1 VLSALSS
8 SPSATVW
15 SPPPRGRCVF
25 SYNKAHL
32 RKKLGILYIR
42 KIGKHRVGGLGHW
55 AIPVIPAR
63 RGAIH
68 LCETVHSSLVIG
80 EKRCRG
86 DKALCAH
93 TAALAAAFIS
103 PSYHASDTSPPP
115 TGDAPRRRT
124 VSSASNSTRRRFIC
138 PAGRL
143 RLNHVCVLASCSASR
158 SRKPGR
164 RLTAPRW
171 ACHRAPR
178 RPSSPHLGLLF
189 LARINSKL

>member
-1 VLSALSS
+1 MLSALSS

-42 KIGKHRVGGLGHW
+42 KIGKDRVGGLGHW

-80 EKRCRG
+80 EKGAGVTRRCVRIRP
-86 DKALCAH
+86 H
-93 TAALAAAFIS
+93 T
-103 PSYHASDTSPPP
+103 PPP
-115 TGDAPRRRT
+115 LYRRLTMRLILLLRQPATHRVDAPSRPPAT
-124 VSSASNSTRRRFIC
+124 LPGGASC

-143 RLNHVCVLASCSASR
+143 RLNHVCVLASCSAPR
-158 SRKPGR
+158 SREPGR

>member
-1 VLSALSS
+1 MLSALSS

-42 KIGKHRVGGLGHW
+42 KIGKDRVGGLGHW

-93 TAALAAAFIS
+93 TAAHAAAFIS

-124 VSSASNSTRRRFIC
+124 VSSASNSTRRRFMSRRSFATE
-138 PAGRL
+138 P
-143 RLNHVCVLASCSASR
+143 CVRARFMFCAAQSGTGQTLDRSALGVSP
-158 SRKPGR
+158 SAAKAKFS
-164 RLTAPRW
+164 TPRF
-171 ACHRAPR
+171 AVF
-178 RPSSPHLGLLF
+178 SS
-189 LARINSKL
+189 NKL